1 MPAGKTTRKQVLK
14 TGFFKHLQN
23 TDSLT
28 VIQRLIFI
36 NFQTAPVFE
45 QTAKKCIIFAVSK
58 RKKCEPD
65 GKQSGQGNPEGTVVL
80 SPQTTKE
87 LKQRSTRVIYYDHGR
102 SQLTTGAGHLLR
114 PKSSAIKAW
123 EEESKDAEKHKMM
136 KLRSTQKHS

>member
-1 MPAGKTTRKQVLK
+1 MPAEKTTRKQVLK

-23 TDSLT
+23 TDSLAVT
-28 VIQRLIFI
+28 QRLVFI

-45 QTAKKCIIFAVSK
+45 QTGQKCIIFAVSK

-65 GKQSGQGNPEGTVVL
+65 VSKQSGQGNPEGTVFL

-102 SQLTTGAGHLLR
+102 SQ
-114 PKSSAIKAW
+114 
-123 EEESKDAEKHKMM
+123 
-136 KLRSTQKHS
+136 

>member
-1 MPAGKTTRKQVLK
+1 MPAEKTTRKQVLK

-45 QTAKKCIIFAVSK
+45 QTAQKCIIFAVSK

-87 LKQRSTRVIYYDHGR
+87 LKQRSTRVIYYDPKAALSKQGGR
-102 SQLTTGAGHLLR
+102 KQR
-114 PKSSAIKAW
+114 CW
-123 EEESKDAEKHKMM
+123 EAQDDEAEKH
-136 KLRSTQKHS
+136 TET

>member
-1 MPAGKTTRKQVLK
+1 MPAEKTTRKQVLK

-36 NFQTAPVFE
+36 NFQTDHVFE
-45 QTAKKCIIFAVSK
+45 QTAQKCIIFAVSK

-87 LKQRSTRVIYYDHGR
+87 LKQRSTRVIYYDHVR
-102 SQLTTGAGHLLR
+102 SQ
-114 PKSSAIKAW
+114 
-123 EEESKDAEKHKMM
+123 
-136 KLRSTQKHS
+136 